1 MNIEFLLDWKND
13 LNRLVTDNRKR
24 NHLFLK
30 FFHIYDN

>member
-1 MNIEFLLDWKND
+1 MIDRKYD
-13 LNRLVTDNRKR
+13 LNIFATNYRKR